1 MDSKPTGF
9 RFAPSILTRL
19 GEELVPNLDQAIIEL
34 IRNSY
39 DADAKNCRIE
49 IKNDILNGGTIVISD
64 DGSGML
70 QEHVIN
76 NWLVLG
82 GSAKSS
88 SKLTPKGRRTVGD
101 KGLGRLAAL
110 RAGSKAMMLT
120 RHESQAES
128 GAVSITIDWSE
139 YDKVRVV
146 EDVNLPTET
155 SSRSEPGTTITLTG
169 ITRTLGRTEIDRLG
183 RSIVL
188 LTSPFEGNSDFRV
201 HLDAPDYPELE
212 KRVRNGYLDDAEYF
226 LNAHIREDGTAFA
239 EVTDFKG
246 TTLYSAESTE
256 WINRKTDEK
265 TNYSAPPTT
274 FELYSYVFNKNSFA
288 GRGSTMGEVKQW
300 LKTIGGVHFYHR
312 KFRVPPYGDPGHD
325 WLDMNLSR
333 AQSPEERPSTN
344 NSVGRVLV
352 EDPDGILRQKTDRVG
367 FIESDEF
374 LEIRRFAKNALT
386 WFARR
391 RLKDAE
397 ARRDNQREES
407 RRLPAEARADFIKT
421 ISTSMP
427 AQAQELALK
436 AWERAEQNYEK
447 ALKATKEDLILY
459 RSLATAGTTAAV
471 FAHEIGKPIQIIT
484 SNQKSIAHRA
494 KKLTP
499 KDEAAK
505 LESPLDL
512 IKKASTRLSRFA
524 GMQIDFLKREKRRH
538 GAVDVNLVIQ
548 GIHALWQPVLL
559 DSKISLILEPHDV
572 AGAVIF
578 GAEALV
584 ETIITNCL
592 TNAASAFE
600 REGARTVDRRIHL
613 RAIAEGNTIAL
624 EIEDNGPGL
633 TMSIEEIWLPGRTTR
648 QEGTGFG
655 LTIVKD
661 STLDLGGTYGA
672 SPSQYGGAKFRF
684 VFPLVDTHKQQPQA

>member
-1 MDSKPTGF
+1 MDSTPTGF

-39 DADAKNCRIE
+39 DADAKNCRIA
-49 IKNDILNGGTIVISD
+49 IKNDILTGGTIVISD

-70 QEHVIN
+70 YDHVIN

-110 RAGSKAMMLT
+110 RAGSKATMLT
-120 RHESQAES
+120 RHESQPES

-146 EDVNLPTET
+146 EDVNLPTEV
-155 SSRSEPGTTITLTG
+155 SSRPEPGTTITLTG
-169 ITRTLGRTEIDRLG
+169 INRTLGRTEIDRLG

-226 LNAHIREDGTAFA
+226 LNAHIRGDGTAFA

-256 WINRKTDEK
+256 WLNRKSDEK
-265 TNYSAPPTT
+265 ATYSAPPTT

-344 NSVGRVLV
+344 NSVGRVIV
-352 EDPDGILRQKTDRVG
+352 EDPEGILRQKTDRVG

-427 AQAQELALK
+427 AQAQEQALK

-447 ALKATKEDLILY
+447 ALRATKEDLILY

-484 SNQKSIAHRA
+484 SNQKSIAYRA

-505 LESPLDL
+505 LESPLEL

-538 GAVDVNLVIQ
+538 GAVDVNTVIQ

-600 REGARTVDRRIHL
+600 REGARTVDRRIYL

-633 TMSIEEIWLPGRTTR
+633 TMNIDEIWLPGRTTR

-684 VFPLVDTHKQQPQA
+684 VFPLVDTHTQQPQV